1 MLLRTK
7 IILGFSLVL
16 LLTAITGVSAMYL
29 TSVMSA
35 ASSMAGDID
44 NSRSLM
50 QAGLVS
56 TVRYTAFNDEADA
69 ELAKRLLTES
79 RSLAQRA
86 SQSNTD
92 PALAATFAETLAL
105 ADKVLG
111 EFEQLRAENRKVNA
125 SLAQAAALYDKM
137 RNRYDKLLE
146 NVEALVRSL
155 LDQDNISLLVRLNG
169 IRDIINEQVRAGLL
183 AYTMFSSGEAE
194 QTVMTAITKS
204 QEEMR
209 GTVPMFKVRENR
221 AMFESLLA
229 SYDEYCD
236 HAVSY
241 LHEQSALG
249 DLQRAFRADL
259 DKFGGLLEQ
268 LSLAGINAVQ
278 EADDTANA
286 AAMVLLALALTAG
299 VATALFIS
307 SNVMRQLGKDPGQ
320 LNILAGRVVNGDYDI
335 DDGSRKLG
343 VYGAL
348 VEMVGALRKNI
359 DMATQESENAREQ
372 SARAQEAMKEA
383 EAAGADARA
392 KRDGMLVVAERLE
405 EVSNVVSSASTEL
418 AAQIEQ
424 SERGAAEQAARVTET
439 ATAME
444 EMNSTVLEVARNAGN
459 ASEVSA
465 STREKAEHGAAVVQ
479 EVVASIQGVQEAS
492 VALKDDMAALDDNA
506 RAISQIM
513 AVISD
518 IADQTNLLALNAAIE
533 AARAGEAGRGFAV
546 VADEV
551 RKLAEK
557 TMASTTDVGNAIKA
571 IQDSAA
577 KSMDQV
583 DLTVGNIEKATEL
596 AIRSGDAL
604 REIVGMVDDTADQVR
619 GIAAA
624 SEQQSASSEEINKS
638 IMQVNTIA
646 GETASA
652 MQEAARAV
660 SELAEQ
666 AQVLTGLIRE
676 LKNA

>member
-1 MLLRTK
+1 MAR
-7 IILGFSLVL
+7 VL
-16 LLTAITGVSAMYL
+16 EPITVAPE
-29 TSVMSA
+29 A
-35 ASSMAGDID
+35 A
-44 NSRSLM
+44 
-50 QAGLVS
+50 
-56 TVRYTAFNDEADA
+56 
-69 ELAKRLLTES
+69 
-79 RSLAQRA
+79 
-86 SQSNTD
+86 
-92 PALAATFAETLAL
+92 
-105 ADKVLG
+105 
-111 EFEQLRAENRKVNA
+111 
-125 SLAQAAALYDKM
+125 
-137 RNRYDKLLE
+137 
-146 NVEALVRSL
+146 
-155 LDQDNISLLVRLNG
+155 
-169 IRDIINEQVRAGLL
+169 
-183 AYTMFSSGEAE
+183 
-194 QTVMTAITKS
+194 
-204 QEEMR
+204 
-209 GTVPMFKVRENR
+209 
-221 AMFESLLA
+221 
-229 SYDEYCD
+229 
-236 HAVSY
+236 
-241 LHEQSALG
+241 
-249 DLQRAFRADL
+249 
-259 DKFGGLLEQ
+259 
-268 LSLAGINAVQ
+268 
-278 EADDTANA
+278 
-286 AAMVLLALALTAG
+286 
-299 VATALFIS
+299 
-307 SNVMRQLGKDPGQ
+307 
-320 LNILAGRVVNGDYDI
+320 
-335 DDGSRKLG
+335 
-343 VYGAL
+343 
-348 VEMVGALRKNI
+348 
-359 DMATQESENAREQ
+359 
-372 SARAQEAMKEA
+372 
-383 EAAGADARA
+383 AAGADARA

-465 STREKAEHGAAVVQ
+465 STREKAEHGAAEVQ
-479 EVVASIQGVQEAS
+479 EVVGSIQGVQEAS